1 MFISIISI
9 IQNDENI
16 LVIEYV
22 DIIKYYLL

>member
-1 MFISIISI
+1 MFIIIISI